1 MLSRLWFYR
10 LLLWLTLVCAAAA
23 ASPAFSA
30 DSGPPPDRLEWFQDM
45 RFGLFMHWGIYSELG
60 CIESWPLVWADR
72 SWSNPSIKTL
82 DEMLAFRKRY
92 FALNRRF
99 NPTHFSPETWAAA
112 AKKAGMKY
120 VVFTT
125 KHHDGFCMFDTRQ
138 TDFRVTAPDCPFSKN
153 PRANIAREVFQAFRK
168 EGLGIGC
175 YFSKSDWHC
184 PYYWSEEST
193 PLDRN
198 PNYDTAKQPQRW
210 GKFVQFV
217 HGQVEELLTGYG
229 PIDILWLDGGQVR
242 PPSQDIQMDRLVAMA
257 RRHQPRLLVVDRTVG
272 RYEDYRTPE
281 QEVPAKPLPYVWES
295 CLTMGEQW
303 SYKPDDKYKSPRQLI
318 HLLAD
323 IAAKGG
329 NLLLNIG
336 PRPDGT
342 LPPEAVKRLEEIGRW
357 MAVNGGAIH
366 GTRPWPPYK
375 QGQVAFTH
383 KGDHVYAIY
392 LAGEGE
398 TSPPRQLR
406 LRGLTPRKDSAI
418 RLLGHGE
425 ACRWRTDAEGLQID
439 LPAEACARPPCAHAW
454 VLQVEV
460 VRAK

>member
-1 MLSRLWFYR
+1 MVSGHAFRPVHALGHLQRTGLHRIVAAGLGRSLLVEPLDQDPRRDARLPQAVFRPQSPLQSDTFFARNLGGGGQKSRDEVRGLHHQTPRR
-10 LLLWLTLVCAAAA
+10 LLHVRHA
-23 ASPAFSA
+23 
-30 DSGPPPDRLEWFQDM
+30 
-45 RFGLFMHWGIYSELG
+45 
-60 CIESWPLVWADR
+60 
-72 SWSNPSIKTL
+72 
-82 DEMLAFRKRY
+82 
-92 FALNRRF
+92 
-99 NPTHFSPETWAAA
+99 
-112 AKKAGMKY
+112 
-120 VVFTT
+120 
-125 KHHDGFCMFDTRQ
+125 Q